1 MDKLYLYQNI
11 KMSIPF
17 EPKYQLLISK
27 RESIGLKNGNDSK
40 AFIEYSN
47 VMDDIYKN
55 IEGYNPNETSKLL
68 TIFMIWLLICLVIK
82 NLIQC

>member
-27 RESIGLKNGNDSK
+27 RESIGLKNLNDSK
-40 AFIEYSN
+40 AFIEYSI
-47 VMDDIYKN
+47 VMDDIY
-55 IEGYNPNETSKLL
+55 
-68 TIFMIWLLICLVIK
+68 
-82 NLIQC
+82 

>member
-11 KMSIPF
+11 KISIPF

-27 RESIGLKNGNDSK
+27 RESIELKNLNVFK
-40 AFIEYSN
+40 AFIEHSN

-55 IEGYNPNETSKLL
+55 IEGCNPNETRRLL
-68 TIFMIWLLICLVIK
+68 TIFMI
-82 NLIQC
+82 

>member
-11 KMSIPF
+11 KISIPF

-27 RESIGLKNGNDSK
+27 RESIELKNLNVFK
-40 AFIEYSN
+40 AFIEHLN

-55 IEGYNPNETSKLL
+55 IEGCNSNETRKLL
-68 TIFMIWLLICLVIK
+68 TIFMI
-82 NLIQC
+82 